1 MGVPVYSGF
10 SMRFLNLLLCA
21 AIGAIYVTIY
31 AKRIEK
37 NPAKSAMGD
46 LAWQAELGEA
56 GALEQK
62 KLDVKD
68 LVITILFF
76 GQFPL
81 AIALNL
87 GLGLGIGT
95 LPAVM
100 VPVAIL
106 CGYINGMKASQI
118 GDTFAKGVGGM
129 GFICFIIGLAGA
141 ISLIMKNGHILDT
154 VAYYASLPLQ
164 NLGAGFAAVGI
175 SMVVSLLNFFVPS
188 ATAKAAALA
197 PIVKPMAE
205 NLGITGQVAVQ
216 AFQIGDGFCNLISPF
231 LGWTMGGL
239 AIAKVPYQKWVKW
252 VLPLLLI
259 LLVTE
264 YVVLVVLS
272 GMGWS

>member
-1 MGVPVYSGF
+1 M
-10 SMRFLNLLLCA
+10 
-21 AIGAIYVTIY
+21 
-31 AKRIEK
+31 
-37 NPAKSAMGD
+37 
-46 LAWQAELGEA
+46 
-56 GALEQK
+56 
-62 KLDVKD
+62 
-68 LVITILFF
+68 
-76 GQFPL
+76 
-81 AIALNL
+81 
-87 GLGLGIGT
+87 
-95 LPAVM
+95 
-100 VPVAIL
+100 
-106 CGYINGMKASQI
+106 
-118 GDTFAKGVGGM
+118 
-129 GFICFIIGLAGA
+129 
-141 ISLIMKNGHILDT
+141 
-154 VAYYASLPLQ
+154 
-164 NLGAGFAAVGI
+164 GAGFAAVGI